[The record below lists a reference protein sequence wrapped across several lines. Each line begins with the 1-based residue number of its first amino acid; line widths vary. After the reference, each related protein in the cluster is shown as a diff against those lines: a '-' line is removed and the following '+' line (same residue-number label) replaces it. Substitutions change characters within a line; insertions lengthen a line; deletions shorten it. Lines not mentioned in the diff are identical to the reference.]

1 MSTHH
6 IPPNLARLLR
16 ERNFVAVK
24 AGLANLP
31 PADSVEAM
39 EELSPVEQAVLFRLL
54 PTDKAAEMF
63 EYLPL
68 ESQEKLL
75 HAMGN
80 EEAAKILDAMA
91 PDDRTALLEELP
103 TQVCA
108 RLVNSLS
115 PDERRVALKLLDYPE
130 DSIGRLMTSE
140 YLAIRDAWTA
150 SQVLEHIRN
159 HGSDRET
166 LNVLYVVDG
175 DGKLLDDVRI
185 REFLLCPLDKK
196 VSELRDNVFTALHA
210 TDDQETAVAAFRK
223 YDRTVLPVV
232 DGHGGL
238 VGIVTVD
245 DVLDVAE
252 QEATEDI
259 QKIGG
264 MEQLDEPY
272 MDISL
277 GRLIKKRATWLVVLF
292 LGEMLTATAMG
303 HFQDEISKAV
313 VLAMFVPLII
323 SSGGNSGSQ
332 AATLIIRAMAI
343 GEVGL
348 RDWWRVMRREILSGL
363 SLGLILA
370 TIGMLRI
377 ATWSVF
383 SNAYGEH
390 WPLIALT
397 VGISLIGV
405 VLWGTL
411 SGSMLPFLLKRLGLD
426 PATSSAPFVATLV
439 DVTGLI
445 IYFAVGGVILHGT
458 LL

>member
-1 MSTHH
+1 MTTNPSAR
-6 IPPNLARLLR
+6 NLAGLLT
-16 ERNFVAVK
+16 ERRFLEIK
-24 AGLANLP
+24 GMLSSMP
-31 PADSVEAM
+31 PADAVEAM
-39 EELSPVEQAVLFRLL
+39 EDLEPVQQAVLFRLL
-54 PTDKAAEMF
+54 PTDQAAVMF
-63 EYLPL
+63 EYLPV

-80 EEAAKILDAMA
+80 EEAAKILNAMA

-108 RLVNSLS
+108 RLVDSLS
-115 PDERRVALKLLDYPE
+115 PSERAIALKLLDYPE

-140 YLAIRDAWTA
+140 YLVIRDSWTV
-150 SQVLEHIRN
+150 SQVLEHIRRY
-159 HGSDRET
+159 GRDSET
-166 LNVLYVVDG
+166 LNVLYVVDA

-185 REFLLCPLDKK
+185 REFLLRPLDQK
-196 VSELRDNVFTALHA
+196 VGELRDDVFIALHA
-210 TDDQETAVAAFRK
+210 TDHQETAVAAFRK

-232 DGHGGL
+232 DGRGGL

-245 DVLDVAE
+245 DILDVAE

-259 QKIGG
+259 HKIGG

-272 MDISL
+272 LNISL
-277 GRLIKKRATWLVVLF
+277 GRLIRKRATWLIVLF

-303 HFQDEISKAV
+303 YFQAEISKAV
-313 VLAMFVPLII
+313 TLALFVPLII

-343 GEVGL
+343 SEVTL
-348 RDWWRVMRREILSGL
+348 ADWWRVMRREVLSGMA
-363 SLGLILA
+363 LGGTLA

-377 ATWSVF
+377 AVWSYF

-390 WPLIALT
+390 WGLIAIT

-439 DVTGLI
+439 DVTGLV
-445 IYFAVGGVILHGT
+445 IYFAVAGVILHGT